1 MPMFQTWRNIRCICY
16 AGIIFSII
24 ACDDGTDT
32 KQNCRA
38 IKDYYNPDITHFH
51 CPDGTFYSSA
61 MAAGIAEG
69 DIVDLQTS
77 VDILEVK

>member
-1 MPMFQTWRNIRCICY
+1 MWKNSRRINTL
-16 AGIIFSII
+16 IIISLFII
-24 ACDDGTDT
+24 ACSGDSET
-32 KQNCRA
+32 KKDCRA